1 MKRNALFICTL
12 ISLAL
17 WLLTAYVFV
26 SERRALCP
34 DSLLKSLSR
43 DVSDKEAEV
52 NAVLSDEVLSAR
64 LWSNTLSEADIL
76 RLRKKD
82 IVFRLYDSTG
92 LVFWSRNDFPVAL
105 SAFRPEWNAIRES
118 HVFFLYRSYGNRL
131 YPARRL
137 NVVIPVYQ
145 EYGISNEYLNS
156 RFWGVPELPA
166 STALSMTPRP
176 NFTAIRGLDGGN
188 LFYASVP
195 ADSIRPYVP
204 GIGLTSL
211 YLLAILLSV
220 ITLHL
225 LALHLARL
233 YSLMA
238 GIGFVATVLLVH
250 TLLVYRWGMPFSLGN
265 LEIFSPQL
273 YASSIFLPSFG
284 HLLIHVCSLF
294 WLFYFI
300 HAVIAPYPVA
310 KLVEKLGKVMRIVLV
325 AGVVLWAAFVG
336 TYIQYLHRSMV
347 FDSDIFYTTN
357 TVHIS
362 DKITMLSL
370 VICVLLARMM
380 MYVIH
385 VGNYF
390 LSPLMPNRR
399 LKLLMVFLIGF
410 FAVALNF
417 LFVLPHNQ
425 LRYLNQ
431 LQFGLDVFAVVWVIG
446 YIVFLDSKYAQTQ
459 LGTSGLF
466 SLIFVSVYFSLLFA
480 LCSKLFI
487 DQKEQSITR
496 IAFAERLSRMQDTE
510 LELKFGEV
518 AGKVAADPELKK
530 WLQSGDS
537 LRISDV
543 YKHFK
548 LFNSD
553 IYFPRYDLDVYLFDV
568 KGRSFIK
575 GESLDMDSVFRWKE
589 SASPTL
595 NPNLYFRADSSRR
608 GVYLAL
614 IPVRNDRTQQ
624 VLGYFAADFRLK
636 QNIVL
641 SLYPRLLLDGSNYIA
656 ERGEQYD
663 YAIYVNGKLAN
674 RAGSYQF
681 SYALPQLDFQS
692 PYILTRRGV
701 YSVLYYKAS
710 RNTVYMVVY
719 RNDLYIGVLTM
730 FSFLF
735 GIFLLFSTFEN
746 WAKILAKAW
755 FFRRPVKMIY
765 NASMS
770 VRVKY
775 FALGFTAVSF
785 FVIGLSTI
793 FFLTNRYQSES
804 RAALKN
810 GIANISEAVNEY
822 VSNQKVVAENHPL
835 EFALA
840 HNDEFAY
847 FLTSVAQQH
856 KIDINIFGKRGN
868 LVFSTQEKVY
878 REQIFEPLMS
888 PVAYQ
893 ELHSR
898 GLADYIQQEQVGS
911 LRYTAGYAKLI
922 DDRGKTIGFL
932 NIPSFYTKQQ
942 LDEQI
947 LGLITTLLNI
957 YTILLL
963 ISSVVTFLFINTLTR
978 SLNLVASKLKNV
990 NLKNNELIHW
1000 PYDDEIGLLVNEYNK
1015 MVATVEQNARS
1026 LVLDERQSA
1035 WREMAQQVAHEI
1047 KNPLTPMKLNIQYL
1061 QQAINTNHPDIIN
1074 LTKRVSSSII
1084 EQIDNLNYIASEFS
1098 NFAKMPENKTERI
1111 DIKSMLERI
1120 ILLFAGNRD
1129 LTITHS
1135 FPEEQVIVFAD
1146 HSQMLRIFT
1155 NIVQNAAEAL
1165 LPAEER
1171 HGEINILLTFTENRE
1186 GISVI
1191 VKDNGSGIPESVK
1204 DKIFDPYF
1212 TTKSSGTGLG
1222 LAMTKKIIE
1231 LWGGS
1236 IRFESEANVGT
1247 TFFIELPLG

>member
-1 MKRNALFICTL
+1 MKRNTLLVCTL
-12 ISLAL
+12 IALGL
-17 WLLTAYVFV
+17 WLLSAYVFV
-26 SERRALCP
+26 SGRRALSP
-34 DSLLKSLSR
+34 AALISSLQQ
-43 DVSDKEAEV
+43 DISDKEREV
-52 NAVLSDEVLSAR
+52 NALLADEVLAAR
-64 LWSNTLSEADIL
+64 LWSNTLSEADML
-76 RLRKKD
+76 QLRKKD
-82 IVFRLYDSTG
+82 LVFRLYDSSG
-92 LVFWSRNDFPVAL
+92 LVFWSRNDFPAGMSSFQSKLTAVK
-105 SAFRPEWNAIRES
+105 ENN
-118 HVFFLYRSYGNRL
+118 VFYLYRSYGNRL
-131 YPARRL
+131 YPSRRL
-137 NVVIPVYQ
+137 NIVIPVYQ
-145 EYGISNEYLNS
+145 GYGISNEYLTS
-156 RFWGVPELPA
+156 RFWGIPELPA
-166 STALSMTPRP
+166 ATQLSTKMKPGYTAVTGLSGRP
-176 NFTAIRGLDGGN
+176 

-195 ADSIRPYVP
+195 ADAIQPYVP
-204 GIGLTSL
+204 GIGLTAL
-211 YLLAILLSV
+211 YLLAVLMSIV
-220 ITLHL
+220 TLHL

-233 YSLMA
+233 YAAAA
-238 GIGFVATVLLVH
+238 GIGFVAAVLVLH
-250 TLLVYRWGMPFSLGN
+250 TILVYRWGMPFNLGN

-273 YASSIFLPSFG
+273 YASSVFLPSFG

-294 WLFYFI
+294 WFFYFI
-300 HAVIAPYPVA
+300 HALLAGAPVAEWVAHWGTWIRRIIVIAVVVA
-310 KLVEKLGKVMRIVLV
+310 
-325 AGVVLWAAFVG
+325 AAFVG

-347 FDSDIFYTTN
+347 FDSDIFYSTN
-357 TVHIS
+357 TVYIT
-362 DKITMLSL
+362 DEMTMLSL
-370 VICVLLARMM
+370 LICVLLARML

-385 VGNYF
+385 VGNYL
-390 LSPLMPNRR
+390 LSPLIPNRR
-399 LKLLMVFLIGF
+399 LKLLMVFLIGSF
-410 FAVALNF
+410 SVALNF
-417 LFVLPHNQ
+417 LLI
-425 LRYLNQ
+425 LRHHPLLYLNQ
-431 LQFGLDVFAVVWVIG
+431 LQFALDIFAVIWVLG
-446 YIVFLDSKYAQTQ
+446 YIIFLDSKYAQAQ
-459 LGTSGLF
+459 VGTSGLF
-466 SLIFVSVYFSLLFA
+466 TLIFVSVYFSLLFS

-487 DQKEQSITR
+487 DQKEQSVTR
-496 IAFAERLSRMQDTE
+496 MAFAERLSRMQDTE

-518 AGKVAADPELKK
+518 AAKIAADSDLKA
-530 WLQSGDS
+530 WLLSGDS
-537 LRISDV
+537 VRMSDV
-543 YKHFK
+543 YKHLK
-548 LFNSD
+548 LFNAD
-553 IYFPRYDLDVYLFDV
+553 IYFPRYDVDVYLFDT
-568 KGRSFIK
+568 KGRSLII
-575 GESLDMDSVFRWKE
+575 GETLDVDSVFRWKE
-589 SASPTL
+589 TASPTL
-595 NPNLYFRADSSRR
+595 NPNLFFRADSSRR
-608 GVYLAL
+608 GIYLAL
-614 IPVRNDRTQQ
+614 IPVYDTGSQR
-624 VLGYFAADFRLK
+624 VIGYFAADFRLK

-641 SLYPRLLLDGSNYIA
+641 SLYPRLLLDHSNYIA
-656 ERGEQYD
+656 ERGENYD

-674 RAGSYQF
+674 RAGNYRF
-681 SYALPQLDFQS
+681 AYALPRLDFQT
-692 PYILTRRGV
+692 PCVLKHQGN
-701 YSVLYYKAS
+701 YSLLYYKAGKDI
-710 RNTVYMVVY
+710 VYMVVY
-719 RNDLYIGVLTM
+719 RNNLYLGVLTM

-735 GIFLLFSTFEN
+735 GIFLLFSTLEN
-746 WAKILAKAW
+746 WLRILAREW
-755 FFRRPVKMIY
+755 FFRRRTNMLY

-793 FFLTNRYQSES
+793 IFLTNRYQSES
-804 RAALKN
+804 RESLQN
-810 GIANISEAVNEY
+810 TITNISDAVNEY
-822 VSNQKVVAENHPL
+822 VSNQKLIAANRSL

-840 HNDEFAY
+840 SNDEFAY
-847 FLTSVAQQH
+847 FLTSIAQQH
-856 KIDINIFGKRGN
+856 KIDINIFSKRGN
-868 LVFSTQEKVY
+868 LVFSTQDKVY
-878 REQIFEPLMS
+878 REQIFEPLMA
-888 PVAYQ
+888 PLAYQ

-898 GLADYIQQEQVGS
+898 GVPDYIQQEQVGS

-978 SLNLVASKLKNV
+978 SLNLVASKLKSV
-990 NLKNNELIHW
+990 SLKNNELIHW

-1135 FPEEQVIVFAD
+1135 FPDGPVIVFAD

-1165 LPAEER
+1165 LAPEER
-1171 HGEINILLTFTENRE
+1171 HGEINILLTFTENME

-1191 VKDNGSGIPESVK
+1191 VKDNGSGIPETVK

-1236 IRFESEANVGT
+1236 IRFESETNVGT
-1247 TFFIELPLG
+1247 TFYIELPLG